1 MTASEFNKKYKEFL
15 VDKHY
20 GLDIHN
26 REAIEY
32 LDAKFQE
39 FIKRPD
45 FKYTQI
51 KTKFNTAR
59 FYCHGLT
66 NAEVDDVEKDLERI
80 LKVKEY

>member
-1 MTASEFNKKYKEFL
+1 MTANEFNSKYKEFL
-15 VDKHY
+15 VDGHY

-32 LDAKFQE
+32 LDSKFKE
-39 FIKRPD
+39 FTKNPD

-51 KTKFNTAR
+51 KTKFDTAR

-66 NAEVDDVEKDLERI
+66 NAETHDVEKELEKI
-80 LKVKEY
+80 LKLN